1 MTAGIAFEE
10 VSACL
15 SALDGRR
22 VRVTWPNGAR
32 KSGLVSIRPIG
43 IRLYPFHD
51 GNLVGGEYD
60 GAVKIEQ
67 MGPNGRYKVVR

>member
-1 MTAGIAFEE
+1 MSAGIPFEE

-15 SALDGRR
+15 SALDGSR

-43 IRLYPFHD
+43 PRLYPFHD
-51 GNLVGGEYD
+51 GYLVGGEYD

-67 MGPNGRYKVVR
+67 MGSNGRYEAVR